1 MAINRETRSRA
12 GPGAPLHDEI
22 PPSGEEYGPPRGQDG
37 TNFRTLLKRLNRD
50 VTQLAHDEI
59 TLAKLEVR
67 EVVGAFSDDIQ
78 AATRTMVQNM
88 AKVGVALV
96 LAALAGLALTA
107 GAILGIGRLLGGE
120 FWAGGLIVG
129 AVLLIAAAI
138 FGMSA
143 ARDLKDSPE
152 LKLEHGRRTLEEN
165 KNVLAE
171 EARETKEFARDEAEA
186 FKRHATPPEEPR
198 HRA

>member
-1 MAINRETRSRA
+1 MPLNEEFRRSD
-12 GPGAPLHDEI
+12 GPLDGADL
-22 PPSGEEYGPPRGQDG
+22 
-37 TNFRTLLKRLNRD
+37 RTLLRRLNED

-59 TLAKLEVR
+59 ELAKLEIR
-67 EVVGAFSDDIQ
+67 EVAGAFSADLHE
-78 AATRTMVQNM
+78 ASRTMVQNV

-96 LAALAGLALTA
+96 LAWLAGLALTA

-129 AVLLIAAAI
+129 ALFLIAAAI

-143 ARDLKDSPE
+143 ARALKESPE
-152 LKLEHGRRTLEEN
+152 LRLEHGRRTLDQS
-165 KNVLAE
+165 KQVLAE
-171 EARETKEFARDEAEA
+171 EARETKEFAREEAEA

-198 HRA
+198 HLA